1 MYMGLDIGTS
11 AIKAVLCDDSQSV
24 VAQAEVSLTVS
35 RLHPLWSEQSPEDWW
50 KAVLNVFGQLRQ
62 ENALA
67 LAAVKSIGIAGQMH
81 GAVLLDDKGDVLRSA
96 ILWNDG
102 RCAAECVDL
111 EAREPKS
118 RQLTGNIAMPGFTA
132 PKLLWVAKH
141 EPEIFAKVAKVLLP
155 KDYIRFRLTG
165 DYVSEMS
172 DAAGTLWLDVAERKW
187 SPQMLDATG
196 LSESHMPR
204 LVEGLD
210 VSGMLKFD
218 ISDAFGFP
226 RDAVVAGG
234 AGDNAAGAVG
244 IGAVVP
250 GQAFLS
256 LGTSGVLFLC
266 NDKFSPNSERTVHA
280 FCHCLPETWHQMSV
294 ILSAASCL
302 SWVTQLTGADNEASL
317 LEEIAA
323 DKTCGY
329 SKLLFLPYLSGERTP
344 HNDPNATGVFF
355 GLTHDSSRVQLGR
368 AVLEGVAFAFADG
381 MDALLSTG
389 EKINHISV
397 IGGGTRSELWGQIL
411 ADILGQELT
420 YHEGSEVGPAFGA
433 ARLARLAVSDDDV
446 SAICNAPAVK
456 MTVKPDPAKAE
467 TYQLKLQR
475 FRRLYAVLKQE
486 FAA

>member
-11 AIKAVLCDDSQSV
+11 AIKAVLCDEGQSI
-24 VAQAEVSLTVS
+24 VAQAEVPLEVS
-35 RLHPLWSEQSPEDWW
+35 RPHPLWSEQEPEDWW

-81 GAVLLDDKGDVLRSA
+81 GAVLLDHRGKVLRPA

-102 RCAAECVDL
+102 RCAAECAEL
-111 EAREPKS
+111 ETREPKS
-118 RQLTGNIAMPGFTA
+118 RELTGNIAMPGFTA

-141 EPEIFAKVAKVLLP
+141 EPEIFGKVAKVLLP

-172 DAAGTLWLDVAERKW
+172 DAAGTLWLDVAGRQW
-187 SPQMLDATG
+187 SPEMLDATG
-196 LSESHMPR
+196 LSENHMPR
-204 LVEGLD
+204 LVEGPD

-218 ISDAFGFP
+218 ISDAFGLP

-244 IGAVVP
+244 IGAVEP

-266 NDKFSPNSERTVHA
+266 NNSFSPNPERTVHA
-280 FCHCLPETWHQMSV
+280 FCHCLPDTWHQMSV

-302 SWVTQLTGADNEASL
+302 SWVTQLTGAKDEASL

-323 DKTCGY
+323 DEANAD
-329 SKLLFLPYLSGERTP
+329 SRLLFLPYLSGERTP
-344 HNDPNATGVFF
+344 HNDPNAMGVFF
-355 GLTHDSSRVQLGR
+355 GLTHDSSRAKLGR

-411 ADILGQELT
+411 ADILGRELT
-420 YHEGSEVGPAFGA
+420 YHKGGEVGPAFGA
-433 ARLARLAVSDDDV
+433 ARLARLAVNDDDI
-446 SAICNAPAVK
+446 SAVCPAPEAKV
-456 MTVKPDPAKAE
+456 TVKPDPAKAE
-467 TYQLKLQR
+467 KYQMKLQR
-475 FRRLYAVLKQE
+475 FRRLYTALKQE